1 MVPVAHLP
9 NSGIVTFYQMRLLFS
24 WLLLIPIILI
34 EGAIIARGLK
44 TAFFKALGA
53 ATLANIASTLV
64 GIAAAI
70 AGVFTLIN
78 FIELLKPPMAQMFLP
93 GAGPLG
99 EITVDL
105 AIAFPMTILSEFLI
119 LRRLF
124 RASDTSRILIVT
136 LLSNGITY
144 ALMFAAALSFT
155 NYRGV
160 DYSRI
165 REALESMST
174 PTP

>member
-9 NSGIVTFYQMRLLFS
+9 NSGIITFSQMRFLFS
-24 WLLLIPIILI
+24 WILLIPIILI
-34 EGAIIARGLK
+34 EGVIIAWGLK

-53 ATLANIASTLV
+53 AALANIASTLV

-70 AGVFTLIN
+70 AGVFALIN

-99 EITVDL
+99 EIAVDL
-105 AIAFPMTILSEFLI
+105 ALAFPMTILSEFLI
-119 LRRLF
+119 LRLLF

-144 ALMFAAALSFT
+144 AFMFAVALSLT
-155 NYRGV
+155 NYRGI

-165 REALESMST
+165 RETMESLST